1 MMKLCLKKVVTMKA
15 VSENIRRYR
24 EAAHLSAQ
32 DLASRITVTE
42 KNVEGWECGA
52 LQPDLETLKLIA
64 SALDVDIMDLF
75 YGKYRSEDFLHERPR
90 RIRISVLL
98 ASIFIACLATFFLL
112 FHAGIPPRQPDVLY
126 HTVMAPAVY
135 ASGAAAL
142 ASFWAIWY
150 DFRVSSQS
158 LRECLISLGIIC
170 IIAYYI
176 DLLLQYM
183 PKYHYQA
190 LFSLY
195 KHPLIFILPG
205 TLFFLGCN
213 TKSE

>member
-1 MMKLCLKKVVTMKA
+1 MKA

-24 EAAHLSAQ
+24 EAAHLSPQ

-64 SALDVDIMDLF
+64 AALDVDIMDLV
-75 YGKYRSEDFLHERPR
+75 YGQCRPDAFLHEKPR
-90 RIRISVLL
+90 RIKITLLL
-98 ASIFIACLATFFLL
+98 AAIFVVCLASFFFL
-112 FHAGIPPRQPDVLY
+112 FHAGIPPKQPNLLY
-126 HTVMAPAVY
+126 HVFLAPAVY

-158 LRECLISLGIIC
+158 LRECLISLGAIF

-213 TKSE
+213 IKPE

>member
-1 MMKLCLKKVVTMKA
+1 MKA

-24 EAAHLSAQ
+24 EAAHLSPQ

-64 SALDVDIMDLF
+64 AALDVDIMDLV
-75 YGKYRSEDFLHERPR
+75 YGQCRPDAFLHEKPR
-90 RIRISVLL
+90 RIKNHVTVGSNFRRVPGVLLFFISRGDSAKTTESPVSRISG
-98 ASIFIACLATFFLL
+98 
-112 FHAGIPPRQPDVLY
+112 AGSLCIRRR
-126 HTVMAPAVY
+126 
-135 ASGAAAL
+135 GICI
-142 ASFWAIWY
+142 FWAIWY

-158 LRECLISLGIIC
+158 LRECLISLGVFF

-183 PKYHYQA
+183 PKYHYLA

-213 TKSE
+213 IKPE